1 MRDLRAAGSASADG
15 SGRRGLRGRVGIVCY
30 PTSGGSGIVATEL
43 GLSLAR
49 RGWEVHFI
57 TYALPV
63 RLKGFEENVYFH
75 EVQTANYPVFHHP
88 PYTLSLAVK
97 IAEVAETHGLD
108 LVHAHYAVPHAVC
121 AWLSRQMMPDHPLR
135 TVTTLHGTDITL
147 VGVQPSFHRVTRFS
161 IEQSD
166 RVTAVSEFLRRR
178 TVESFQIDVPVDVI
192 PNFVAPE
199 TFRPDPGAR
208 AHLPQLDPEAK
219 VVMHASNFRPVKRVD
234 NVIRAFAGL
243 AAEVPAQ
250 LVLVGD
256 GPERWHAQELARSL
270 RVEESVLFLGIQEQI
285 EALLPAADLFLLP
298 SEHESFGLVAL
309 EAMSCGVPVVA
320 TNCGGTAELIEDGRS
335 GFLVEPESIAGMVAA
350 GLRILRDPELGRR
363 IGAEARERATTQFS
377 ERAVVDRY
385 ERLYLELLGRPV
397 EASAAGQESAAMR
410 PEGDPSRRWEK
421 KRSG

>member
-1 MRDLRAAGSASADG
+1 MSTPRSGTPSAP
-15 SGRRGLRGRVGIVCY
+15 RGRVGIVCY

-97 IAEVAETHGLD
+97 ITEVAETHGLD
-108 LVHAHYAVPHAVC
+108 LVHAHYAIPHAVC
-121 AWLSRQMMPDHPLR
+121 AWLSRQMLPDRPLR

-147 VGVQPSFHRVTRFS
+147 VGVHPSFHRVTRFS

-166 RVTAVSEFLRRR
+166 RVTAVSAFLRRR
-178 TVESFQIDVPVDVI
+178 TEESFDVSTPIEVI
-192 PNFVAPE
+192 PNFVDPE
-199 TFRPDPGAR
+199 VFHPGAR
-208 AHLPQLDPEAK
+208 SEIHLPFLRPEVR

-234 NVIRAFAGL
+234 NVVRTFAAMAG
-243 AAEVPAQ
+243 EVPSC
-250 LVLVGD
+250 LVLLGD

-270 RVEESVLFLGIQEQI
+270 GIEEKVFFLGIQEEI
-285 EALLPAADLFLLP
+285 EALLPLADLFLLP
-298 SEHESFGLVAL
+298 SEHESFGLVVL
-309 EAMSCGVPVVA
+309 EAMSCAVPCIA
-320 TNCGGTAELIEDGRS
+320 TRRGGTAELVEDGRS
-335 GFLVEPESIAGMVAA
+335 GFLVDPEDIDGMAKV
-350 GLRILRDPELGRR
+350 GLQLLRDPELAGR
-363 IGAEARERATTQFS
+363 IGRAARERARDHFS
-377 ERAVVDRY
+377 EEAVVRRY
-385 ERLYLELLGRPV
+385 EALYEGLLTAPA
-397 EASAAGQESAAMR
+397 ASASGQQRAAIR
-410 PEGDPSRRWEK
+410 PEGAPSRRWEK